1 MLELEHDMYGQSGRG
16 GGAERRE
23 QADRE
28 NGENLALDVS
38 ENVENAE
45 ARRQKEK
52 RHVLKQKIG
61 GVFHMVQLDRAADE
75 QHEQQG
81 ETEHVAGK
89 GAVQQRRD
97 QVAADAAREQQC
109 ELFEVFHGGAS
120 FF

>member
-1 MLELEHDMYGQSGRG
+1 MLELEHDMHGQSGRG

-28 NGENLALDVS
+28 NGEDLALDVS

-75 QHEQQG
+75 QPKQQG
-81 ETEHVAGK
+81 EAEHVAGK
-89 GAVQQRRD
+89 GSVQQRRD

-109 ELFEVFHGGAS
+109 ELFEVFHGDAS